1 MSFGWNCMFRR
12 GAWLEFRRF
21 ALLQR
26 KNVDSRIRVINA
38 ELSNIGNVKVLYHKP
53 NEAQIPEAI
62 KQARESGAWD
72 ISPQF
77 LQVTERRIGL
87 EVDASSSLGKL
98 IMAYIAQGGNPFDIS
113 MFLQPDSYELLDIPN
128 GSVVLEDQTILNPSQ
143 PYGGVVAQLPQKEE
157 DFKGVETAGWLP
169 LWRYPARKLG
179 GNNQNIYPR
188 ADEIGNITTEARKW
202 ITQEISQ
209 LRNNLEARILKL
221 CDLRE
226 QLLLERDEVLKTAIQ
241 GVTLYYPDYNP
252 TEALPENHLSKI
264 VSNIDLN
271 FYFPLEDTPTT
282 PDFSKPRTTTKDSY
296 YKSLVDDAPTGEEKY
311 TAIG

>member
-26 KNVDSRIRVINA
+26 KSVDSRIRFINS
-38 ELSNIGNVKVLYHKP
+38 ELSKIGNVRVLYHKP

-62 KQARESGAWD
+62 EQARASGAWN
-72 ISPQF
+72 ISPEF
-77 LQVTERRIGL
+77 LRVTERRIGL
-87 EVDASSSLGKL
+87 EVDITSSLGKL
-98 IMAYIAQGGNPFDIS
+98 MMAYIAQGGNPFDIS
-113 MFLQPDSYELLDIPN
+113 MFLQPDSYELLDIPS
-128 GSVVLEDQTILNPSQ
+128 GSVILEDQTILNESQ
-143 PYGGVVAQLPQKEE
+143 PYGGVVASLPQKEE
-157 DFKGVETAGWLP
+157 DFKGIETSGWLP

-179 GNNQNIYPR
+179 NTTTIYPR
-188 ADEIGNITTEARKW
+188 ADEIGNITYEARKW
-202 ITQEISQ
+202 IGQEINQ
-209 LRNNLEARILKL
+209 LRNSLEGRILKL

-241 GVTLYYPDYNP
+241 GACTYYATYDA

-264 VSNIDLN
+264 VTNIDLN
-271 FYFPLEDTPTT
+271 FYEPLDENPAA
-282 PDFSKPRTTTKDSY
+282 PDFSKPRTTTQDSY
-296 YKSLVDDAPTGEEKY
+296 YSSLVDDAPTGEEKF